1 MSTMRNLTAAMTALA
16 CIGATSAFADD
27 LVKMTIG
34 QRGNWDTSITH
45 LGDKAGI
52 FKKHGLQLEM
62 IYTSGSGE
70 TLQPV
75 IAGGVDLGLAV
86 GTLGAIAAFFPELA
100 LRGRQRLFAGLGSA
114 ARKLPRELADEMAIL
129 AHEKHAPGFDEGQDS
144 DRHADR
150 QKLFR

>member
-1 MSTMRNLTAAMTALA
+1 MKHVVGLAAAAIAMVTLTAPAA
-16 CIGATSAFADD
+16 ADD

-45 LGDKAGI
+45 LGEKAGI

-75 IAGGVDLGLAV
+75 I
-86 GTLGAIAAFFPELA
+86 
-100 LRGRQRLFAGLGSA
+100 
-114 ARKLPRELADEMAIL
+114 
-129 AHEKHAPGFDEGQDS
+129 
-144 DRHADR
+144 
-150 QKLFR
+150 

>member
-1 MSTMRNLTAAMTALA
+1 MRHFLAIAAAA
-16 CIGATSAFADD
+16 ATIVQASPGVADD

-45 LGDKAGI
+45 LGEKAGI

-86 GTLGAIAAFFPELA
+86 GTLAPWRLMRKAHRCA
-100 LRGRQRLFAGLGSA
+100 LSA
-114 ARKLPRELADEMAIL
+114 PRRPARPIIGTPRIRI
-129 AHEKHAPGFDEGQDS
+129 S
-144 DRHADR
+144 RR
-150 QKLFR
+150 